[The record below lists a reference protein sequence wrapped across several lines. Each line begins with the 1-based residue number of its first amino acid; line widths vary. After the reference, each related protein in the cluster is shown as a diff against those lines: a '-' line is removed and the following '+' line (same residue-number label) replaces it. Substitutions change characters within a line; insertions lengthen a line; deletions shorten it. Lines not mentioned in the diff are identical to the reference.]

1 MIDTSTII
9 ITTQSLKIQFIDY
22 ENLIINS
29 VCIFMADIKQRLLS
43 LNLIK
48 FQQQNTQNKYID

>member
-48 FQQQNTQNKYID
+48 FKQQNTQNKYID

>member
-9 ITTQSLKIQFIDY
+9 ITTQNLKIQFIDY

-48 FQQQNTQNKYID
+48 FKQQNTQNKYID

>member
-29 VCIFMADIKQRLLS
+29 VCIFMADIKQRFLS